1 VPNVQL
7 RPADAADFVSSS
19 GPTSVIG
26 SDEDK
31 LEREPEA
38 DPVQA
43 AFAAAIVA
51 VLEATEAEA
60 TRKRA
65 VGTLLEA
72 FANVR
77 KLLHRGTL
85 Q

>member
-1 VPNVQL
+1 M
-7 RPADAADFVSSS
+7 
-19 GPTSVIG
+19 VIAR
-26 SDEDK
+26 DEDA
-31 LEREPEA
+31 LGHEEADA
-38 DPVQA
+38 DPVQV

-60 TRKRA
+60 MRKQA
-65 VGTLLEA
+65 VGMLLEA

-85 Q
+85 N